1 MTTTLITGANK
12 GLGRETARR
21 LVDAGHDVWLGA
33 RDPQAGE
40 EAAAAVGGRFVRL
53 DVTDQAGVDAA
64 RDVIAAA
71 GGLDV
76 LVHNAAIAAGRL
88 STLDTDIATLS
99 ALFDTN
105 VVGVARVTLAFLP
118 LLEQSANPR
127 IVNVSSSLGSLG
139 RTVEPG
145 SHQHAYDGLDYPAT
159 KAALNMVTLKLAH
172 ALPAFRVNAVAPG
185 YTATA
190 LNDFSGPQTVEEGAE
205 AIVRAALLGPDG
217 PTGAFL
223 DRAGEVVAW

>member
-21 LVDAGHDVWLGA
+21 LVEAGHDVWLGA
-33 RDPQAGE
+33 RDPRAGQ

-53 DVTDQAGVDAA
+53 DVTDQASIDAA
-64 RDVIAAA
+64 RDVIAG

-76 LVHNAAIAAGRL
+76 LVNNAGIAADRAP
-88 STLDTDIATLS
+88 TLETDIDTLS

-105 VVGVARVTLAFLP
+105 VIGVVRVTLAFLP
-118 LLEQSANPR
+118 LLTRSARPR

-139 RTVEPG
+139 RTAAPG
-145 SHQHAYDGLDYPAT
+145 SHQNGYAGMDYPAT
-159 KAALNMVTLKLAH
+159 KAALNMVTLKFAH
-172 ALPAFRVNAVAPG
+172 ALPAFRVNAIAPG
-185 YTATA
+185 FTATA
-190 LNDFSGPQTVEEGAE
+190 LNDFSGPQTVEEGAD
-205 AIVRAALLGPDG
+205 AIVRGALVEPDG

-223 DRAGEVVAW
+223 DRAGDVVAW

>member
-21 LVDAGHDVWLGA
+21 LVEEGHDVWLGA
-33 RDPQAGE
+33 RDRRAGE
-40 EAAAAVGGRFVRL
+40 EAAAAIGGRFVQL
-53 DVTDQAGVDAA
+53 DVTDQASVEAA
-64 RDVIAAA
+64 RAVIA
-71 GGLDV
+71 GTGLDV
-76 LVHNAAIAAGRL
+76 LVNNAGISLGRL
-88 STLDTDIATLS
+88 PTLETDIDTL
-99 ALFDTN
+99 AAVFDTN
-105 VVGVARVTLAFLP
+105 VFGVARVTFAFLE
-118 LLEQSANPR
+118 LLTRSARPR
-127 IVNVSSSLGSLG
+127 IVNVSSSLGSFG
-139 RTVEPG
+139 RTADPDRHEHGYPG
-145 SHQHAYDGLDYPAT
+145 MDYPAT
-159 KAALNMVTLKLAH
+159 KAALNMITLKLAD

-223 DRAGEVVAW
+223 DQAGAPVAW